1 MLGVDEAS
9 SSGLPTRPPLFEQA
23 RPLPVCLAP
32 DRALH
37 LNPPEPRSGPG
48 GHTLACGLL
57 RIGDGPAASPL
68 ASQRQPSWYLSK
80 LPWPRWLQSWRGL
93 FSCGLARSEPRLAPG
108 NAASQSSAYT
118 RSATRVTYGP
128 S

>member
-1 MLGVDEAS
+1 MKHQAVDSRRDHRFSNRRDRSRFAS
-9 SSGLPTRPPLFEQA
+9 RQIGHFTLIHPNRD
-23 RPLPVCLAP
+23 P
-32 DRALH
+32 DR
-37 LNPPEPRSGPG
+37 EGI
-48 GHTLACGLL
+48 LACGLL
-57 RIGDGPAASPL
+57 QIGDGPAASPL

-118 RSATRVTYGP
+118 RSAARVTYGP